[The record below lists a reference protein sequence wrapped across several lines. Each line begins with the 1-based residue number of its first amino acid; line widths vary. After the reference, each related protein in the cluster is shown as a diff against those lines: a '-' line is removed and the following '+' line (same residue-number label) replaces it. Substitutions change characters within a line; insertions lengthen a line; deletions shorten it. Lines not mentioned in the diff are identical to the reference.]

1 MTLYM
6 DVMLHIPDLLEFSNF
21 PGYILRPP
29 YLWRQLPDKCIRKLG
44 SLLMA
49 SVAAFRGGVVAA
61 ALEIGHRCMAL
72 AGLAFTVWKLVLN
85 S

>member
-49 SVAAFRGGVVAA
+49 SVAAFRGGVAA
-61 ALEIGHRCMAL
+61 AAAGGLWRL
-72 AGLAFTVWKLVLN
+72 ATAVWPWLV
-85 S
+85 